1 MTRLVSCLKDYT
13 QVKANLVN
21 FLFMNLKKT
30 TIGTLLVLSASYAA
44 AAYYGDYNIDN
55 TTGSYKWNTAQWVDS
70 EGASLDYPPYLTDS
84 VYIGTNSINVDI
96 TNEAYAKE
104 VFLGI
109 TSGKTSPVSLR
120 FCGEG
125 AFLYVGND
133 GDVGGSINSVDA
145 ATGDTATLG
154 WTMQSRLTFSSDNTT
169 GVSSRFTNA
178 SKFEVYIVEVGHDSQ
193 FAGTEWLITQD
204 CNYTV
209 SGWLNVGATNGSNK
223 GDFTAAITHT
233 AGTLNVSRILFS
245 SGTSDGAV
253 SNTRYTLDGGK
264 FNVSSVHLG
273 NTYDVDQSGDI
284 VTIDANFNLLSGE
297 ISHYNNYTDM
307 TFRDSFGHD
316 NTRSTGM
323 VNNGAF
329 NLNFSDKKA
338 AYEGYAGSH
347 SAMVFNTSTPIIR
360 FEDTVYLKDY
370 QSTAGGFTVRGN
382 GKLYNYAT
390 ATITGKIS
398 VLDTATLVVSGTDSI
413 NVNGVN
419 VDMVGKMFETASEIY
434 VSSGAKFDFSKS
446 AVQKVFSGQTI
457 SGAGQILASTSQN
470 LQIFGSLAPAG
481 DDGAAGKLAISGNG
495 TVEMSKDASL
505 VFNLFSSDGKSVS
518 SADKISFAIATTFVE
533 MNEGE
538 GLGKFIFDT
547 SQILE
552 DTSFRLSSLFENADA
567 DWSKFEFL
575 TTEASRVQAAFDGV
589 DTINL
594 SIIPEP
600 SAFAIALGALALGF
614 AARRRMK
621 R

>member
-1 MTRLVSCLKDYT
+1 MKI
-13 QVKANLVN
+13 N
-21 FLFMNLKKT
+21 KT
-30 TIGTLLVLSASYAA
+30 ILAPLLVLSASYAFA
-44 AAYYGDYNIDN
+44 GYFADYNLES
-55 TTGSYKWNTAQWVDS
+55 TSGSYSWGNIEWVDS
-70 EGASLDYPPYLTDS
+70 NGELLDGYPPYLTDS

-96 TNEAYAKE
+96 TKDSYAKE

-109 TSGKTSPVSLR
+109 TEGKTSPVSLR
-120 FCGEG
+120 FYGDG

-145 ATGDTATLG
+145 ATGDTATLD
-154 WTMQSRLTFSSDNTT
+154 WTMQSRLAFSSNNTT

-178 SKFEVYIVEVGHDSQ
+178 SEFEVYSVDVGYDGQ

-209 SGWLNVGATNGSNK
+209 SGWLNVGSANGSNK

-245 SGTSDGAV
+245 SSTSDGAV
-253 SNTRYTLDGGK
+253 SNTWYTLDGGK
-264 FNVSSVHLG
+264 FNVSSVHIG
-273 NTYDVDQSGDI
+273 NTQDMDQSGNI

-316 NTRSTGM
+316 NIKSTGM
-323 VNNGAF
+323 INNGAF
-329 NLNFSDKKA
+329 NLNFSDKKTTF
-338 AYEGYAGSH
+338 EGYAGTH
-347 SAMVFNTSTPIIR
+347 SAMVFNTATPIIR
-360 FEDTVYLKDY
+360 FEDTVKLKDY
-370 QSTAGGFTVRGN
+370 ESTAGGFTIRGN
-382 GKLYNYAT
+382 GKLYNYAD

-398 VLDTATLVVSGTDSI
+398 VLDTATLIVSGTDSI
-413 NVNGVN
+413 SVNGVN
-419 VDMVGKMFETASEIY
+419 VSMTGKMFETASEIY

-446 AVQKVFSGQTI
+446 AIQKVFSGQTL
-457 SGAGQILASTSQN
+457 SGAGQVLASTSQN
-470 LQIFGSLAPAG
+470 LQVLGALAPAG
-481 DDGAAGKLAISGNG
+481 DDGNAGKLVISGNG

-505 VFNLFSSDGKSVS
+505 MFNLFSSDGKTIS
-518 SADKISFAIATTFVE
+518 STDKISFAVSTTFVE
-533 MNEGE
+533 MAVGD

-547 SQILE
+547 SQIME
-552 DTSFRLSSLFENADA
+552 DTSFLLSSLFENADA

-600 SAFAIALGALALGF
+600 SEVAVVLGALAIAF
-614 AARRRMK
+614 AAAQRRRK
-621 R
+621 

>member
-1 MTRLVSCLKDYT
+1 
-13 QVKANLVN
+13 
-21 FLFMNLKKT
+21 MNLKKT
-30 TIGTLLVLSASYAA
+30 IIGTLLVLSASYAA

-70 EGASLDYPPYLTDS
+70 EGASLDYPPDLTDS
-84 VYIGTNSINVDI
+84 VYIGTNSISVEI

-104 VFLGI
+104 VSLGV
-109 TSGKTSPVSLR
+109 TSGKTSPVSLA
-120 FCGEG
+120 FYGEG

-154 WTMQSRLTFSSDNTT
+154 WTVQSRLVFSSNNTT

-178 SKFEVYIVEVGHDSQ
+178 SEFEVYVVEVGHNSQ
-193 FAGTEWLITQD
+193 FAGTEWLINQD

-223 GDFTAAITHT
+223 GDFTAAISHT

-253 SNTRYTLDGGK
+253 SNTWYTLDGGK
-264 FNVSSVHLG
+264 FNVSNVHLG

-316 NTRSTGM
+316 NIKSTGM

-329 NLNFSDKKA
+329 NLNFSDKTTEFA
-338 AYEGYAGSH
+338 GYAGSH

-370 QSTAGGFTVRGN
+370 QSTAGGFTIRGN

-390 ATITGKIS
+390 ATITGK
-398 VLDTATLVVSGTDSI
+398 
-413 NVNGVN
+413 
-419 VDMVGKMFETASEIY
+419 FP
-434 VSSGAKFDFSKS
+434 F
-446 AVQKVFSGQTI
+446 
-457 SGAGQILASTSQN
+457 
-470 LQIFGSLAPAG
+470 
-481 DDGAAGKLAISGNG
+481 
-495 TVEMSKDASL
+495 
-505 VFNLFSSDGKSVS
+505 
-518 SADKISFAIATTFVE
+518 
-533 MNEGE
+533 
-538 GLGKFIFDT
+538 
-547 SQILE
+547 
-552 DTSFRLSSLFENADA
+552 
-567 DWSKFEFL
+567 
-575 TTEASRVQAAFDGV
+575 
-589 DTINL
+589 
-594 SIIPEP
+594 
-600 SAFAIALGALALGF
+600 
-614 AARRRMK
+614 
-621 R
+621 

>member
-1 MTRLVSCLKDYT
+1 M
-13 QVKANLVN
+13 
-21 FLFMNLKKT
+21 
-30 TIGTLLVLSASYAA
+30 
-44 AAYYGDYNIDN
+44 
-55 TTGSYKWNTAQWVDS
+55 
-70 EGASLDYPPYLTDS
+70 
-84 VYIGTNSINVDI
+84 
-96 TNEAYAKE
+96 
-104 VFLGI
+104 
-109 TSGKTSPVSLR
+109 
-120 FCGEG
+120 
-125 AFLYVGND
+125 
-133 GDVGGSINSVDA
+133 
-145 ATGDTATLG
+145 
-154 WTMQSRLTFSSDNTT
+154 
-169 GVSSRFTNA
+169 
-178 SKFEVYIVEVGHDSQ
+178 EVGHNSQ
-193 FAGTEWLITQD
+193 FAGTEWLINQD

-253 SNTRYTLDGGK
+253 SNTWYTLDGGK
-264 FNVSSVHLG
+264 FNVSNVHLG

-307 TFRDSFGHD
+307 TFRDSFGH
-316 NTRSTGM
+316 NNIKSTGM

-329 NLNFSDKKA
+329 NLNFSDKTTEFA
-338 AYEGYAGSH
+338 GYAGSH

-552 DTSFRLSSLFENADA
+552 DTSFQLSSLFENADA

>member
-1 MTRLVSCLKDYT
+1 M
-13 QVKANLVN
+13 
-21 FLFMNLKKT
+21 
-30 TIGTLLVLSASYAA
+30 
-44 AAYYGDYNIDN
+44 
-55 TTGSYKWNTAQWVDS
+55 
-70 EGASLDYPPYLTDS
+70 
-84 VYIGTNSINVDI
+84 
-96 TNEAYAKE
+96 
-104 VFLGI
+104 
-109 TSGKTSPVSLR
+109 
-120 FCGEG
+120 
-125 AFLYVGND
+125 
-133 GDVGGSINSVDA
+133 
-145 ATGDTATLG
+145 
-154 WTMQSRLTFSSDNTT
+154 
-169 GVSSRFTNA
+169 
-178 SKFEVYIVEVGHDSQ
+178 EVGHDSQ

-297 ISHYNNYTDM
+297 ISHYNYTDM

-518 SADKISFAIATTFVE
+518 SADKISFATTTTFVE

-552 DTSFRLSSLFENADA
+552 DTSFQLSSLFENADA

>member
-1 MTRLVSCLKDYT
+1 
-13 QVKANLVN
+13 
-21 FLFMNLKKT
+21 MNLKKT
-30 TIGTLLVLSASYAA
+30 IIGTLLVLSASYAA

-70 EGASLDYPPYLTDS
+70 EGASLDYPPDLTDS
-84 VYIGTNSINVDI
+84 VYIGTNSIDVDI
-96 TNEAYAKE
+96 TNVAYAKE
-104 VFLGI
+104 VSLGI
-109 TSGKTSPVSLR
+109 TSGKTSSVSLR
-120 FCGEG
+120 FYGEG

-133 GDVGGSINSVDA
+133 GNVGGSINSVDA
-145 ATGDTATLG
+145 ATGDTATLD
-154 WTMQSRLTFSSDNTT
+154 WTMQSRLAFSSNNTT

-178 SKFEVYIVEVGHDSQ
+178 SEFEVYVVDVGYDDQ

-209 SGWLNVGATNGSNK
+209 SGWLNVGSANGSNK

-245 SGTSDGAV
+245 SSTSDGAV
-253 SNTRYTLDGGK
+253 SNTWYTLDGGK

-297 ISHYNNYTDM
+297 ISHYNTYTDM

-316 NTRSTGM
+316 NTKSTGM

-413 NVNGVN
+413 DVNGVN

-518 SADKISFAIATTFVE
+518 SADKISFATATTFVE

-552 DTSFRLSSLFENADA
+552 DTSFQLSSLFENADA

>member
-1 MTRLVSCLKDYT
+1 
-13 QVKANLVN
+13 
-21 FLFMNLKKT
+21 MNLKKT
-30 TIGTLLVLSASYAA
+30 IIGTLLVLSASYAA

-55 TTGSYKWNTAQWVDS
+55 TTGSYNWNTAQWVDS
-70 EGASLDYPPYLTDS
+70 EGASLDGYPPYLTDS

-104 VFLGI
+104 VSLGI

-178 SKFEVYIVEVGHDSQ
+178 SEFEVYIVEVGHDSQ

-297 ISHYNNYTDM
+297 ISHYNSYTDM

-316 NTRSTGM
+316 NKKSTGM
-323 VNNGAF
+323 ENNGAF

-370 QSTAGGFTVRGN
+370 QSTAGGFTIRGN

-413 NVNGVN
+413 DVNGVN

-518 SADKISFAIATTFVE
+518 SADKISFATATRFVE

-552 DTSFRLSSLFENADA
+552 DTSFLLSSLFENADA